1 MKFSKWSALLFTLP
15 LLPGLS
21 SMAHSQTDPE
31 IHIMNPVGFVTPG
44 QFEEI
49 IAEISNPV
57 DSNAVIEGLGGM
69 GRTTRGSLMQGF
81 DPRVDPRASIRLVEQ
96 PGLRND
102 SPDVNAKS
110 FPIYPGETAQVVLFR
125 LNIPDD
131 TLPGSE
137 IILAELS
144 VKLLPA

>member
-31 IHIMNPVGFVTPG
+31 IHIMTPVGFVTPG

-57 DSNAVIEGLGGM
+57 DSNAVIDGVGGM
-69 GRTTRGSLMQGF
+69 G
-81 DPRVDPRASIRLVEQ
+81 
-96 PGLRND
+96 
-102 SPDVNAKS
+102 
-110 FPIYPGETAQVVLFR
+110 
-125 LNIPDD
+125 
-131 TLPGSE
+131 
-137 IILAELS
+137 
-144 VKLLPA
+144 